1 MTHSKEL
8 NERSPLRA
16 FERSIHGGLGE
27 GNLGVVCSGPGVG
40 KTAFMVG
47 VAIDHLM
54 RDRQVLHIAADQPV
68 DRVRNY
74 YDEIFAEMARSE
86 NLEDAAQVR
95 LRIERNRRIH
105 TYQEHSFNVESLH
118 TTLSFMRK
126 HTELDPSIMILDGYD
141 WENGSDAEIQ
151 ELRKIAQEQTAE
163 LWLSAGTPRAWEAG
177 GDEPF
182 PPLIARFVSG
192 LNVVVQLRTTNGTVN
207 LRLLKDHD
215 NPEPG
220 SVAVDLDPTTLLL
233 VKR

>member
-47 VAIDHLM
+47 IALDHLM
-54 RDRQVLHIAADQPV
+54 RERQVLHIAAEQPV

-74 YDEIFAEMARSE
+74 YDEIFAELARSE
-86 NLEDAAQVR
+86 ELEDAAEVR

-126 HTELDPSIMILDGYD
+126 HTELDPSIMVLDGYD
-141 WENGSDAEIQ
+141 WENGSEAEIE
-151 ELRKIAQEQTAE
+151 ELRKIAQEQTSE
-163 LWLSAGTPRAWEAG
+163 LWLSARIPRAWEAG
-177 GDEPF
+177 GADPF
-182 PPLIARFVSG
+182 PPPIARFAPAVD
-192 LNVVVQLRTTNGTVN
+192 VVVQLRTSNGTVH
-207 LRLLKDHD
+207 LQLLKDHD
-215 NPEPG
+215 NTEPG